1 MGHGSCEER
10 CVVEVLMEQEGMGIG
25 LGFSEGGRKYSR
37 KEMVI
42 GDQEQHGRVWE
53 EAGSQC

>member
-1 MGHGSCEER
+1 M
-10 CVVEVLMEQEGMGIG
+10 VEVLMEQEGMGIG
-25 LGFSEGGRKYSR
+25 LGFSEAGRKYSR

-42 GDQEQHGRVWE
+42 GDQGQHGRVWE